1 MANIFEKNK
10 TYLGDCLEI
19 MPTFPDGIFDMI
31 LCDLPYGTTACKWD
45 AVIPFDKMVEQ
56 YERIL
61 KPNGICVL
69 FGQEPFSSVVRTTW
83 LSKYKYDWKW
93 NKRNGGNPF
102 LVKKRPIINYEDVMI
117 FGTPKSIYNYQIDKT
132 QLLNKLSDRKAE
144 ERESEH
150 FNNYKW
156 NNKRNVGYPKA
167 IIDFKT
173 TQWQKEHPT
182 QKPIELCE
190 YLIKTYTNEN
200 ELILD
205 NCAGSGTTGI
215 ACMNTN
221 RNYVM
226 IEKEEKYFDLILKRV
241 KKNILIK
248 KENEAQTS
256 LWNTGSCR

>member
-1 MANIFEKNK
+1 MNLADNPHLHK
-10 TYLGDCLEI
+10 TAVSRSTLFWADCFDV
-19 MPTFPDGIFDMI
+19 FPLIADKSVDAII
-31 LCDLPYGTTACKWD
+31 ADLPYGTTACKWD
-45 AVIPFDKMVEQ
+45 SVLPLDKLIEQ

-61 KPNGICVL
+61 KPNGVCVL

-102 LVKKRPIINYEDVMI
+102 LVKKRPIINYEDIMI

-132 QLLNKLSDRKAE
+132 QLLNKLPDRKAE

-150 FNNYKW
+150 FSNYKW

-182 QKPIELCE
+182 QKPVELME

-200 ELILD
+200 EIVLD
-205 NCAGSGTTGI
+205 NTMGSGSTGVACVNTFRNFIGIEMDDNYFNI
-215 ACMNTN
+215 ATK
-221 RNYVM
+221 R
-226 IEKEEKYFDLILKRV
+226 IE
-241 KKNILIK
+241 
-248 KENEAQTS
+248 EAQE
-256 LWNTGSCR
+256 LNELL

>member
-1 MANIFEKNK
+1 MNLADNPHLHK
-10 TYLGDCLEI
+10 TAVSRSTLFWADCFDV
-19 MPTFPDGIFDMI
+19 FPLIADKSVDAII
-31 LCDLPYGTTACKWD
+31 ADLPYGTTACKWD
-45 AVIPFDKMVEQ
+45 SVLPLDKLIEQ

-61 KPNGICVL
+61 KPNGVCVL

-102 LVKKRPIINYEDVMI
+102 LVKKRPIINYEDIMI

-132 QLLNKLSDRKAE
+132 QLLNKLPDRKAE

-150 FNNYKW
+150 FSNYKW

-182 QKPIELCE
+182 QKPVELME

-200 ELILD
+200 EIVLD
-205 NCAGSGTTGI
+205 NTMGSGTTGL
-215 ACMNTN
+215 ACLKTN
-221 RNYVM
+221 RQFIG
-226 IEKEEKYFDLILKRV
+226 IEKEKQYYDVAVRRLSEH
-241 KKNILIK
+241 
-248 KENEAQTS
+248 
-256 LWNTGSCR
+256 CH